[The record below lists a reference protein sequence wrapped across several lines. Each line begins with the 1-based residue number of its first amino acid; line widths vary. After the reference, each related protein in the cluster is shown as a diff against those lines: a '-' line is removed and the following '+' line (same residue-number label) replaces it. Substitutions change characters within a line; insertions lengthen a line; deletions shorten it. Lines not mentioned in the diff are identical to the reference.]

1 MKKGI
6 LLALLFCSVFALKSD
21 AIIITASDNINTQKV
36 GINYNSIPYGN
47 YLRYYIIDNG
57 RLRLTFKKLSP
68 ENEKDFERTLTKE
81 QKQNYKYVKKVQE
94 FADRGAW
101 GQALYKYPDFYPL
114 LVQYYNN
121 CIEKQLYEEA
131 LRTLDKIRYADR
143 NYQIFSK
150 DVINRELGTVYM
162 KNKQYDKALEVYKL
176 YENTGNWNSEIA
188 ECYYNMGDY
197 KTALSYINKIKNKQY
212 KDYELLYN
220 IYIALKDTGNA
231 HQAAQSMCNLK
242 YNFENVM
249 RIQKTSRTDA
259 DRLKYAYQARNST
272 MNEGDVRLVNQTIA
286 DIEQKN
292 LENKV
297 SNLRQFVKVP
307 KWSDFMAQLP
317 PDMSAAELSSKQDEF
332 FKTANNYLKRYEG
345 QQLTNAFNSLNQ
357 DMVNYVGQKQAQYYQ
372 QQQLEAQQALREAQ
386 ERANY
391 IRQQQLYQQQMIRR
405 QQQLREMNRIYYLQN
420 RAYYSN
426 PLMYD
431 PFW

>member
-1 MKKGI
+1 MKKGFI
-6 LLALLFCSVFALKSD
+6 LVLLLSCFFALKSD
-21 AIIITASDNINTQKV
+21 AIIITASDKV
-36 GINYNSIPYGN
+36 SIQRTGINYNSIPYGN

-68 ENEKDFERTLTKE
+68 DKEKDFERTLTKE
-81 QKQNYKYVKKVQE
+81 QKQDYKYAKKVQE
-94 FADRGAW
+94 LADKGAW
-101 GQALYKYPDFYPL
+101 GQALYKYPNYYPL

-131 LRTLDKIRYADR
+131 LRILDKIRYADR

-162 KNKQYDKALEVYKL
+162 KNKQYEKALEVFKL
-176 YENTGNWNSEIA
+176 YENTEKWNSEIA
-188 ECYYNMGDY
+188 QCYYNLGDY
-197 KTALSYINKIKNKQY
+197 KTALGYIKKIKDKNY
-212 KDYELLYN
+212 NDYELLYN

-231 HQAAQSMCNLK
+231 HQTALTMCNLK

-249 RIQKTSRTDA
+249 RAQKTSRTNS

-272 MNEGDVRLVNQTIA
+272 MNEGDVKIVNQIIA

-292 LENKV
+292 IEDKV
-297 SNLRQFVKVP
+297 SRLKQFVKVP
-307 KWSDFMAQLP
+307 KWSEFIAQLP
-317 PDMSAAELSSKQDEF
+317 PDMTGAELSNKQDEF
-332 FKTANNYLKRYEG
+332 FKTANDYLNRYEG

-357 DMVNYVGQKQAQYYQ
+357 DMVNYVAQKQAQYYQ

-391 IRQQQLYQQQMIRR
+391 IRQQQIYQQEMMRR
-405 QQQLREMNRIYYLQN
+405 QQQLREINRIYYLQN
-420 RAYYSN
+420 RSYYSN